1 MMSINRKTKLILSFV
16 FAVMIFDI
24 NVIHCCSKSETITTT
39 KPPDT
44 TTSKAPKTNTMDQ
57 DR

>member
-1 MMSINRKTKLILSFV
+1 MMSINRETTLILSFI

-24 NVIHCCSKSETITTT
+24 NVIHCCSKSQPITTT
-39 KPPDT
+39 KSPDT